1 MVVVGRRRRRWV
13 RDRLRF
19 SCVCGNCHNKD
30 CVGEMQSNYF
40 VSDIQSMINSSHMA
54 AVQNVNGPHQLIL
67 QPTQNGNVM
76 HNNGHSMV
84 PHSAAPVNA
93 QTQVA
98 AMDSHLCLVC
108 GESFRKLANLKRHM
122 KSHGTLQPKQEANVV
137 TVGSA
142 ANVESDSPYKCN
154 ACKIE
159 YPNAA
164 IFEHHIRSEHGQPTA
179 LKCSECGCFRP
190 ILLSSVT
197 PFRCET
203 CTERRGH
210 GFDEMGFLKYRVTS
224 NVPANASVQPLFVSP
239 SKITKMDVSSMI
251 TTPRMT
257 EASGRRPRKLHQCM
271 ECGKTYKHQS
281 TLAMHKKI
289 HTGEYKY
296 KCEYCDKEF
305 YLTEYYNR
313 HMRVH
318 TKESKQIHP
327 QPLGQCQS
335 IVRMFFTDFQ
345 NPTSAT
351 SATNLSVNRIRLLNT
366 SASTQVTQWPD
377 IQNQS
382 KQ

>member
-1 MVVVGRRRRRWV
+1 
-13 RDRLRF
+13 
-19 SCVCGNCHNKD
+19 
-30 CVGEMQSNYF
+30 
-40 VSDIQSMINSSHMA
+40 MA
-54 AVQNVNGPHQLIL
+54 AVQNVNMPHQLIL
-67 QPTQNGNVM
+67 HPAQNGGNVM

-84 PHSAAPVNA
+84 PHNATPLNA
-93 QTQVA
+93 QAHSQVA
-98 AMDSHLCLVC
+98 AIDSHPCSVC

-122 KSHGTLQPKQEANVV
+122 KSHGTHQPKQEATVA
-137 TVGSA
+137 TVGA
-142 ANVESDSPYKCN
+142 VPIVDSDSPFKCN
-154 ACKIE
+154 ACKIQ

-210 GFDEMGFLKYRVTS
+210 GFDEMGFLKYRVTT
-224 NVPANASVQPLFVSP
+224 NAPANASGFVSP
-239 SKITKMDVSSMI
+239 SKATKMDVSSMI

-281 TLAMHKKI
+281 TLAMHKKV

-318 TKESKQIHP
+318 TKESKHTIALRSAMPSKCIKKKCSSLIFRTLPVRHLRQIF
-327 QPLGQCQS
+327 QS
-335 IVRMFFTDFQ
+335 IEYTY
-345 NPTSAT
+345 
-351 SATNLSVNRIRLLNT
+351 
-366 SASTQVTQWPD
+366 STQTHPHRYVPNEPTPNT
-377 IQNQS
+377 IQTAKTEKFLQVKSRTNAIYARKTS
-382 KQ
+382 PSRTI